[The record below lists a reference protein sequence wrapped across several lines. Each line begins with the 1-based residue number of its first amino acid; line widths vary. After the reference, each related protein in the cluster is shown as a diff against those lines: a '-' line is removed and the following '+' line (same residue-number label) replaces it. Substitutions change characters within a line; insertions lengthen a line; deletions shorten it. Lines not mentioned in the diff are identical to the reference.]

1 MPTAPRRTTARTE
14 TPGTTTTTTDET
26 AEVAPSATAD
36 DTPSSGRAT
45 ATKRTAQSRTARKN
59 DTARTDTATGG
70 TVADTATT
78 DLARTGTATDRPA
91 GVPTP
96 GTAAETATSDQA
108 TGQAQAA
115 ARALTGTAGWR
126 RTRWSGQPERRR
138 GGGRYGGRHRVGC
151 RDLAAHGRH
160 HAGDGGPR
168 GSRRRRLHRASAR
181 RRAVP
186 RWPGGTGRP
195 GSSGVAG
202 AAAVGMGVASP
213 AGSGAVA
220 PTGRKHRAPRP
231 DRGGAGRARVR
242 ARLTSPAECDHLVQ
256 ACLQVGHQP
265 RRVADGGGSR
275 LMPMQHR
282 SSCDSSVIIAAQ
294 PGSGPNGYMRTI
306 RDPAM

>member
-160 HAGDGGPR
+160 HAGDGGREVVDDVVSTVRRPDGALYLGGLVGLAALGVLEWPEPR
-168 GSRRRRLHRASAR
+168 PSVWGSRRQRGPAQSRR
-181 RRAVP
+181 
-186 RWPGGTGRP
+186 
-195 GSSGVAG
+195 
-202 AAAVGMGVASP
+202 P
-213 AGSGAVA
+213 AGSTARRGLIGAV
-220 PTGRKHRAPRP
+220 P
-231 DRGGAGRARVR
+231 AGHE
-242 ARLTSPAECDHLVQ
+242 SE
-256 ACLQVGHQP
+256 
-265 RRVADGGGSR
+265 
-275 LMPMQHR
+275 
-282 SSCDSSVIIAAQ
+282 
-294 PGSGPNGYMRTI
+294 PG
-306 RDPAM
+306 